1 MIPAG
6 HWKIVGTDF
15 SSLSPLSPLAP
26 QLIQFC
32 FSMGSTEWCQ
42 LLSAMF
48 ISVSPPPSTVLSCTT
63 FCSTKMPLVLPEW
76 YHCSAETQQGPA
88 VCRAWHPFNDSGTG
102 SEANDFGIIQNHLH
116 KKKII
121 VITVST
127 VFIYVRACHPHGYLF
142 RTPKSLLDG
151 PCGGPNTH
159 RKALGEPCCL
169 GVWVGAAVWESVL
182 CFLAMGQIWLL
193 LPALPVRAK
202 HPRGITFCCEP
213 CFDCL
218 LWFHTVWSTVY
229 GNLHLT
235 ASSRLVRFPA
245 KKLLQ
250 TSANAFCLRIK

>member
-48 ISVSPPPSTVLSCTT
+48 ISVSPPSSTVLSCTT
-63 FCSTKMPLVLPEW
+63 FCSTKMPLDLPEW

-169 GVWVGAAVWESVL
+169 GVWVGNQCFASWPWDRSGLFSLHSLLEQSIPVELLSV
-182 CFLAMGQIWLL
+182 ASR
-193 LPALPVRAK
+193 ALIASYDF
-202 HPRGITFCCEP
+202 TQFEAQ
-213 CFDCL
+213 F
-218 LWFHTVWSTVY
+218 TVI
-229 GNLHLT
+229 
-235 ASSRLVRFPA
+235 F
-245 KKLLQ
+245 
-250 TSANAFCLRIK
+250 I

>member
-1 MIPAG
+1 MISAG

-48 ISVSPPPSTVLSCTT
+48 FSVPPQPSTVLSCTT

-116 KKKII
+116 KKKNNCYYC
-121 VITVST
+121 
-127 VFIYVRACHPHGYLF
+127 IYSIHICEGMSPSWLLIQNTKIPAGWSMWRSKHPQ
-142 RTPKSLLDG
+142 KSPWWALLPG
-151 PCGGPNTH
+151 
-159 RKALGEPCCL
+159 CL
-169 GVWVGAAVWESVL
+169 GRSSCLGISA
-182 CFLAMGQIWLL
+182 L
-193 LPALPVRAK
+193 LPGHGTDL
-202 HPRGITFCCEP
+202 
-213 CFDCL
+213 
-218 LWFHTVWSTVY
+218 
-229 GNLHLT
+229 
-235 ASSRLVRFPA
+235 ASSPC
-245 KKLLQ
+245 
-250 TSANAFCLRIK
+250 TPC